1 MAITG
6 AVGAGPK
13 LSARIVGVGAA
24 AALLMMA
31 AACGSDNRPEL
42 VTTTSRVTATT
53 APPLTTTT
61 APPLTTTTRTSS
73 TTAEGSVSTAA
84 PAPDTPEAEQILYR
98 VVRQEST
105 RDGSRLFLAIPPG
118 AYSDVDLANLVL
130 SVHEERDDLFEVHIF
145 DSREAVEALIKPATE
160 RTPEESELLER
171 HYLVS
176 LLEGSILRF
185 QGPFADLEG
194 YIIGS

>member
-1 MAITG
+1 MASTG

-42 VTTTSRVTATT
+42 VTTTSRVTVTT
-53 APPLTTTT
+53 ASPTTT
-61 APPLTTTTRTSS
+61 APPLTTTTRTSP
-73 TTAEGSVSTAA
+73 TTVEGSVSTAA

-118 AYSDVDLANLVL
+118 AYSDIDLANLVL

-160 RTPEESELLER
+160 RTPEESELLDR

>member
-1 MAITG
+1 MAIIS
-6 AVGAGPK
+6 AVGAGTK

-53 APPLTTTT
+53 ASPSTT
-61 APPLTTTTRTSS
+61 APPLTTTTRTSP
-73 TTAEGSVSTAA
+73 TTVEGSVSTAG
-84 PAPDTPEAEQILYR
+84 PVPDTPEAGQILYR

-145 DSREAVEALIKPATE
+145 DSREAVEALIKPETE

-176 LLEGSILRF
+176 ILEGSILRF